1 MRRNAPEVLYFDTSA
16 LMPYYRPEPLSAEIQ
31 ALLIQTQEPVVISQ
45 LVEVEFAS
53 VLARLVRM
61 GDLDARSATV
71 IQTAFSQ
78 DIARNCYRVLELA
91 SVHYKQARDW
101 LLERKAPLRTL
112 DALHLAVAQISD
124 TRLVTSDAG
133 LADAAERHGV
143 AVEFFTSHPA
153 ARI

>member
-1 MRRNAPEVLYFDTSA
+1 MLYFDTSA

-31 ALLIQTQEPVVISQ
+31 ALLIQAQEQVVISR

-61 GDLDARSATV
+61 GDLDARSAGV

-91 SVHYKQARDW
+91 SVHFKQARDW

-124 TRLVTSDAG
+124 TRLVTSDVG
-133 LADAAERHGV
+133 LASAAEKYGV
-143 AVEFFTSHPA
+143 AVEFFTGHAA